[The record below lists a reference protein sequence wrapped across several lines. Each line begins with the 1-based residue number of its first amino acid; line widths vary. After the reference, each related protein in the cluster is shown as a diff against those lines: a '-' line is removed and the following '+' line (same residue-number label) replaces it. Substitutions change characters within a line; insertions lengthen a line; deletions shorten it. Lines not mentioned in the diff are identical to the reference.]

1 MWMQLRYSQVFLCQ
15 HCRMLGGVRRLS
27 LLRSQALVAGQWTGA
42 DNGATFEVTNPAT
55 DQVLGSV
62 PDLGPAETGRAV
74 EAAARYQTTW
84 ETTPAKRRSQLLHE
98 YFRVLEAHSEQ
109 LAELITAE
117 QGKPLAEA
125 RAEVAYGSA
134 YIEWYAGE
142 ARRIYGDYVEG
153 APNKE
158 TLLIRQPAGV
168 AALITP
174 WNFPFA
180 MLARKLGAA
189 LACGCVA
196 VAKPAEDTPLT
207 ALAMAELAQR
217 AGLPDGTLSVITSSR
232 RNAAPV
238 GAALCADPRIAVMS
252 FTGSTA
258 VGKLLY
264 AQCAPT
270 VKKLALELGGN
281 SPFIVFDSADLQKAV
296 AGCMAS
302 KFRNAGQTCVS
313 TNRILVQSGIYER
326 FVAALS
332 EAMDRQLTL
341 GNGATDG
348 VNVGPLVNDAQMN
361 KVSGLVSESGASG
374 GGGGARRRPAQPGRP
389 LLRAH
394 AAAGLSRPDM
404 VCFKEEVFGPVS
416 ACARCGPQGGLRL
429 RKRPCRSANNTD
441 AGLAAYMFTENIS
454 QAWRVSKRLQYG
466 MVGVNEG
473 IVSQPEA
480 AFGGVKQSGL
490 GREGSRHSI
499 EDYTDIKYICFGTQ

>member
-1 MWMQLRYSQVFLCQ
+1 MWMPLRYSKVFLCQ

-313 TNRILVQSGIYER
+313 TNRILVQNGIYER

-361 KVSGLVSESGASG
+361 KVSGLVSESVRQGAAVVRG
-374 GGGGARRRPAQPGRP
+374 GGPHSLGGRFFAPT
-389 LLRAH
+389 LLRDVT
-394 AAAGLSRPDM
+394 PDM

-416 ACARCGPQGGLRL
+416 ACARFETEEEAL
-429 RKRPCRSANNTD
+429 SIANNTD